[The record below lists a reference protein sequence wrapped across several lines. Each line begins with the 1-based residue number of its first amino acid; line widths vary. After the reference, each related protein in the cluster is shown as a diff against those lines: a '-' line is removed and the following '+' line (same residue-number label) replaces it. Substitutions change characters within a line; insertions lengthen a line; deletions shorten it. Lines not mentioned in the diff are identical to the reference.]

1 MKLIVMGIRLFCSW
15 FLPGVGASKAFELNG
30 RKLPLPGNIIIKH
43 NGDRFFQYSPL
54 SCFFLMLVFQYGNA
68 AEPVPIIIT
77 CPPDVTVGCGN
88 ITPSATG
95 NPTVIDPCD
104 PTPTIEYY
112 DYTLTPPAAGS
123 EMRWVLMSGNT
134 TSGSCSSATNCQS
147 GTICIGLQYTPG
159 VTGTLTSYTTGFF
172 VNCFNGNNPILYNA
186 SCVMIDNSET
196 FEDCAG
202 SGILLMNSSGNAG
215 TLAVKKHVPVILHQV
230 CLQLGSGGSIL
241 FDEDEGTD
249 LTTSVELQGGGL
261 FSELPDY
268 TNYSQDYDDY
278 CSGVCQ
284 DPYTIYRKFVVT
296 DDCNNLAT
304 CVQHIDLQDTTPPNI
319 TCPPNVTL
327 SSGANTLPAAT
338 GVAVSTDPCD
348 NFPLVTSTDVI
359 TPIGCPPNFLITRT
373 WKSTDDCGNT
383 NTCVQTISVFV
394 PLIVSNTNDTGNG
407 SLRYNI
413 DCANPGDTIRFH
425 PSLSGQ
431 TIWLTSQYI
440 DLIKNLVFISNLAP
454 RVTIGSSTI
463 GLFSVL
469 SNVSVEFRDLNLVS
483 GNVIG
488 QEGAAFDNL
497 GQIKLH
503 NVNVTKNPAFPL
515 VERLIRNQ
523 INSSLFL
530 TGTCTLDN

>member
-1 MKLIVMGIRLFCSW
+1 
-15 FLPGVGASKAFELNG
+15 
-30 RKLPLPGNIIIKH
+30 
-43 NGDRFFQYSPL
+43 
-54 SCFFLMLVFQYGNA
+54 
-68 AEPVPIIIT
+68 
-77 CPPDVTVGCGN
+77 
-88 ITPSATG
+88 
-95 NPTVIDPCD
+95 
-104 PTPTIEYY
+104 
-112 DYTLTPPAAGS
+112 
-123 EMRWVLMSGNT
+123 
-134 TSGSCSSATNCQS
+134 
-147 GTICIGLQYTPG
+147 
-159 VTGTLTSYTTGFF
+159 SYTTGFF